1 MRVARAVSREER
13 RTGVLTVPGS
23 SFSAFLLEQFVAVA
37 VSRYSS
43 VLRPFAALYP
53 GIPHDSERACRLL
66 KAGAMERPLCP
77 CVRGAAGQWLRY

>member
-13 RTGVLTVPGS
+13 RGALTVPSS
-23 SFSAFLLEQFVAVA
+23 SFSAFLLKQFVAVA
-37 VSRYSS
+37 VSRCAS

-53 GIPHDSERACRLL
+53 GNPHDSERACRLL

-77 CVRGAAGQWLRY
+77 CLRSAAGQ